1 MLLYGSHAAYRC
13 LRLIGAIDAVD
24 SDAETVAGCSN
35 TLVRGVQNGMQ
46 LCQASVSYMPLA
58 AALAAGGRESA
69 RLAACNTRKQAELRI
84 SYVH

>member
-13 LRLIGAIDAVD
+13 LRLIAAIDAVG

-46 LCQASVSYMPLA
+46 LAMLVSYMPLA
-58 AALAAGGRESA
+58 ALAVR
-69 RLAACNTRKQAELRI
+69 AASGL
-84 SYVH
+84 